1 MVPATMGRAPA
12 SRGKIAA
19 AGAVAAGIAAIGT
32 MALAV
37 QRQTQEAERLNPPQ
51 GQFIHVDGVKL
62 HFTDSGGSGSA
73 VVLLHG
79 NGAMI
84 ADLEISGLIDQ
95 LKARHRVIAF
105 DRPGYG
111 YSERPRGRTWT
122 PRAQADLFRKA
133 LAQLEIQ
140 RPAVFG
146 HSWGTLVALSLAI
159 EYPMS
164 VAGLVLASGYYY
176 PSARADV
183 VALSTPAVPVLG
195 DALRY
200 TIAPLI
206 GWGIAPK
213 AIAKMFAPLPVTE
226 SFKRE
231 FPVAMALR
239 PAQLRASAEEAGIMV
254 PSAAALQHDYR
265 KIEVPVTIIAGEDDE
280 IVDTAMQSIRLHE
293 DIPGSRLIVVPEAGH
308 MIHHFER
315 DQVADAISEMA
326 GRSAVATA
334 DAA

>member
-19 AGAVAAGIAAIGT
+19 AGAVAAGIAAIGV
-32 MALAV
+32 MAVVV
-37 QRQTQEAERLNPPQ
+37 QRQTQEAERLHPPQ
-51 GQFIHVDGVKL
+51 GQFIQVDGVKL
-62 HFTDSGGSGSA
+62 HYTDSGGSGRP

-84 ADLEISGLIDQ
+84 ADLEISGLIDR
-95 LKARHRVIAF
+95 LKTRHRVIAF

-133 LAQLEIQ
+133 FAQLEIGH
-140 RPAVFG
+140 PVVFG

-159 EYPMS
+159 EYPMNF
-164 VAGLVLASGYYY
+164 AGLVLASGYYY
-176 PSARADV
+176 PTARVDV
-183 VALSTPAVPVLG
+183 VVLSTPAVPVLG

-213 AIAKMFAPLPVTE
+213 AVAKMFAPLPVTE
-226 SFKRE
+226 SFKHG

-239 PAQLRASAEEAGIMV
+239 PSQLRASAEEAGIMAQ
-254 PSAAALQHDYR
+254 SAAALQDDYR

-280 IVDTAMQSIRLHE
+280 IVDTAMQSIRLLE

-308 MIHHFER
+308 MIHHCEA

-326 GRSAVATA
+326 GRSAVASA

>member
-1 MVPATMGRAPA
+1 MGRAPA

-19 AGAVAAGIAAIGT
+19 AGAVAAGIAAIGV
-32 MALAV
+32 MAVVV
-37 QRQTQEAERLNPPQ
+37 QRQTQEAERLHPPQ
-51 GQFIHVDGVKL
+51 GQFIQVDGVKL
-62 HFTDSGGSGSA
+62 HYTDSGGSGRP

-84 ADLEISGLIDQ
+84 AELEISGLIDR
-95 LKARHRVIAF
+95 LKTRHRVIAF

-133 LAQLEIQ
+133 FAQLGVEQ
-140 RPAVFG
+140 PAVFG

-159 EYPMS
+159 EYPMN

-176 PSARADV
+176 PTARVDAAV
-183 VALSTPAVPVLG
+183 LSTPAVPVLG

-213 AIAKMFAPLPVTE
+213 AVAKMFAPLPVTE
-226 SFKRE
+226 TFKHG

-239 PAQLRASAEEAGIMV
+239 PSQLRASAEEAGIMAQ
-254 PSAAALQHDYR
+254 SAAALQDDYR

-280 IVDTAMQSIRLHE
+280 IVDTAMQSIRLLE

-308 MIHHFER
+308 MIHHCEA

-326 GRSAVATA
+326 GRSAVASA

>member
-1 MVPATMGRAPA
+1 MTPARSKVAS
-12 SRGKIAA
+12 SRGKWVVAGAA
-19 AGAVAAGIAAIGT
+19 AASIATLGA

-37 QRQTQEAERLNPPQ
+37 QRQSQEAERLNLPQ

-62 HFTDSGGSGSA
+62 HFTDSGGSGPA

-84 ADLEISGLIDQ
+84 ADLEISGLIDKLNDQ
-95 LKARHRVIAF
+95 HRVIVF

-133 LAQLEIQ
+133 FAQLEIG
-140 RPAVFG
+140 RPVVFG

-159 EYPMS
+159 EYPMN

-176 PSARADV
+176 PSARVDV
-183 VALSTPAVPVLG
+183 VFLSAPAIPVLG
-195 DALRY
+195 DAVRY

-213 AIAKMFAPLPVTE
+213 AIGKMFAPLPVTE
-226 SFKRE
+226 KFIRE
-231 FPVAMALR
+231 FPVAMTLR
-239 PAQLRASAEEAGIMV
+239 PSQLRASAEETGIMV
-254 PSAAALQHDYR
+254 SSAAALQVDYHR
-265 KIEVPVTIIAGEDDE
+265 IKMPVIIIAGEDDE
-280 IVDTAMQSIRLHE
+280 IVDTSMQSIRLLE
-293 DIPGSRLIVVPEAGH
+293 DIPGSRLIVIPEMGH
-308 MIHHFER
+308 MLHHFEA
-315 DQVADAISEMA
+315 DQVADAIGQMA
-326 GRSAVATA
+326 GRLAVARA